1 MAMLKP
7 NFRTKVL
14 VPVILVMI
22 LQVAVTMLVV
32 NHRITGQFLAESKNN
47 LATAQKVFLKLQKI
61 RQRDLLSRFADLPNQ
76 PLYRA
81 LFLNARDDPRT
92 LNGVFQVLNEN
103 GVDVVCF
110 STNATSVFAGQARDT
125 RSSVTA
131 FQAVATPVAQQAL
144 QGHEFADTVFA
155 NGRLYDVVSIPVSVE
170 DDVIGVL
177 TIGSEVGND
186 DAQEL
191 SELTHAQIA
200 LLGVGQ
206 VVATTLPGADANE
219 QVADLFKNFSFSTN
233 ATLNMKSVVIGGNH
247 YFGIAGKFDS
257 LGNNQSLGYVLLS
270 SYEDSLST
278 LKATQRVLVGVSL
291 CAILLGVA
299 VIGFLINRV
308 TQPLRELRDSAEAV
322 GRGDFSR
329 RVAVHSRDECGE
341 LADAFNNMTGNV
353 QQSRAQLE
361 KTVETL
367 KTTQHQLIQSEK
379 LSAVG
384 EFVAGVAHELNNP
397 LAAVMGFAELL
408 RDAGVNS
415 QYKRQLDLIYKAAQ
429 RCQKIVQ
436 SLLSFARRQQV
447 ERKPLS
453 ANELV
458 EAVLEIVAYPL
469 RTSNIEL
476 VLALDPQL
484 PMVMADGHQ
493 IQQVFLNIINNA
505 RQAMEGRQ
513 TSGKISI
520 TSTAS
525 QNSIRV
531 TFKDSGP
538 GISAEN
544 LRRIFDPFFTTKEVG
559 KGTGLGLSLC
569 YGIIKEHGGNIYAE
583 SQPGDGATF
592 VIELPI
598 AKGAVNPAAAP
609 AASAEKFD
617 PQEGASKKVLVIDDE
632 DAVLQMIGEGLR
644 RSSFDVDMASDGEKA
659 LQLIQQN
666 HYDVT
671 LCDWKMPGLN
681 GQQVY
686 ERLSTIKPTLRKRV
700 IFVTGDVINERM
712 RRFLETENRPCL
724 SKPFVIGDLR
734 AAIRNVLKES

>member
-1 MAMLKP
+1 MLKP

-14 VPVILVMI
+14 VPVILMMI
-22 LQVAVTMLVV
+22 LLVAVTVLVV
-32 NHRITGQFLAESKNN
+32 NHRITRQFLSESKNN
-47 LATAQKVFLKLQKI
+47 LTTAEKVFLKLQKI
-61 RQRDLLSRFADLPNQ
+61 RQRDLLSRFANLPNQ

-81 LFLNARDDPRT
+81 LFLNAHDDPRT
-92 LNGVFQVLNEN
+92 LNGVFQVLNEQ

-110 STNATSVFAGQARDT
+110 STNATSVFAGQARDPLA
-125 RSSVTA
+125 SVTA
-131 FQAVATPVAQQAL
+131 FQAVAAPAAQQAL
-144 QGHEFADTVFA
+144 RGQAFADTTYA
-155 NGRLYDVVSIPVSVE
+155 NGRLYDVVSIPVSV
-170 DDVIGVL
+170 DKDVIGAL

-186 DAQEL
+186 DAKEL

-200 LLGVGQ
+200 LLGVGK
-206 VVATTLPGADANE
+206 VVASTLSDGDANE
-219 QVADLFKNFSFSTN
+219 QVANLFKNFSFSASDSTS
-233 ATLNMKSVVIGGNH
+233 NMESVVIGGNH
-247 YFGIAGKFDS
+247 YFGIAGKLGS
-257 LGNNQSLGYVLLS
+257 LGDGQSLGYVLLS
-270 SYEDSLST
+270 SYEDSLNT
-278 LKATQRVLVGVSL
+278 LKATQRLLVSVSL
-291 CAILLGVA
+291 CAILFGVA
-299 VIGFLINRV
+299 VIWFLINKV

-341 LADAFNNMTGNV
+341 LADAFNQMTENV

-408 RDAGVNS
+408 RDAGMDS

-436 SLLSFARRQQV
+436 SLLSFARRQQH
-447 ERKPLS
+447 ERKPLC

-513 TSGKISI
+513 TSGKIFI

-525 QNSIRV
+525 EKSIRV
-531 TFKDSGP
+531 TFQDNGP
-538 GISAEN
+538 GISPEN

-583 SQPGDGATF
+583 SQPGEGATF

-598 AKGAVNPAAAP
+598 ARGVANPAVMPAP
-609 AASAEKFD
+609 APEKFD
-617 PQEGASKKVLVIDDE
+617 AKEGASKKVLVIDDE
-632 DAVLQMIGEGLR
+632 EAVLQMIGEGLR
-644 RSSFDVDMASDGEKA
+644 RSSFDVDMASDGETA
-659 LQLIQQN
+659 LNLIRN
-666 HYDVT
+666 NNYDVT

-686 ERLSTIKPTLRKRV
+686 ERLSTIKPNLRKRV

-712 RRFLETENRPCL
+712 RQFLETENRPCL

-734 AAIRNVLKES
+734 TAIRNVLKES